1 MEEAKKFY
9 EEQRRKLKAM
19 EYIGFLTDWDLQ
31 TEAPRG
37 SMETAAAQQAVL
49 AELEYK
55 MQTDPQYVQAVDT
68 LYENREQL
76 SPVLA
81 HEIQRQKK
89 SLDEIRK
96 VPMEDYVS
104 YQELVSNAYPLYV
117 EAKQNNSFETFA
129 PSLEKI
135 IDFQRKLADWLSTEE
150 RQGYDVL
157 LDQYEEGFGTR
168 EYDRFFGV
176 LREKLVP
183 FVHKVADKKLS
194 YDRSFAEKTYDADK
208 QREFCRYLQEV
219 MCFDKSRSVLK
230 ESEHPFTSGFGS
242 RDVRITVH
250 YYPENFV
257 SSIFSAIHETGH
269 GLYEQQSD
277 PALDETFSGGGASMG
292 LHESQSRFYE
302 NMIGR
307 SRAFWEVHYGK
318 LQEIFSEQLGEVPL
332 DDFVKYINTV
342 ERSFMRTEA
351 DELTYP
357 LHIMLRYDMERAFM
371 KNELEVKDFPRYWNQ
386 LFREYFGMEPPTDTL
401 GVLQDVHWAYGNVGY
416 FPTYVLGSAYAAQI
430 YHAMNRDFDVE
441 ASLKNGTTQKINDWL
456 REHIHRFGASMPPA
470 EILKNATGEE
480 FNPQYYVDY
489 LIEKYSR
496 IYEL

>member
-1 MEEAKKFY
+1 
-9 EEQRRKLKAM
+9 
-19 EYIGFLTDWDLQ
+19 
-31 TEAPRG
+31 
-37 SMETAAAQQAVL
+37 
-49 AELEYK
+49 
-55 MQTDPQYVQAVDT
+55 
-68 LYENREQL
+68 
-76 SPVLA
+76 
-81 HEIQRQKK
+81 
-89 SLDEIRK
+89 
-96 VPMEDYVS
+96 
-104 YQELVSNAYPLYV
+104 
-117 EAKQNNSFETFA
+117 
-129 PSLEKI
+129 
-135 IDFQRKLADWLSTEE
+135 
-150 RQGYDVL
+150 
-157 LDQYEEGFGTR
+157 
-168 EYDRFFGV
+168 
-176 LREKLVP
+176 
-183 FVHKVADKKLS
+183 
-194 YDRSFAEKTYDADK
+194 
-208 QREFCRYLQEV
+208 

-342 ERSFMRTEA
+342 ERSFVRTEA

-416 FPTYVLGSAYAAQI
+416 FPTYALGSAYAAQI

-441 ASLKNGTTQKINDWL
+441 ASLKDGTTQKINDWL